1 MVFYTNAKNKS
12 NFMAPRLTAVQMLS
26 LFIWLDFF
34 GIICILD
41 YFIFRNNTLPMTIPV
56 FNNNFDI
63 IIDFIFIQIILYFIF
78 NKKKIMKLEDK
89 YKDKEVFS
97 KNNILTV
104 VFAFVIPLVVAFTF
118 IQLRIM
124 NIYLW

>member
-1 MVFYTNAKNKS
+1 M
-12 NFMAPRLTAVQMLS
+12 
-26 LFIWLDFF
+26 
-34 GIICILD
+34 GIIKIVIMELLWCKWVV
-41 YFIFRNNTLPMTIPV
+41 FISLGRFQHYGYRNNTLPMTIPV

-78 NKKKIMKLEDK
+78 NQKKIMKLEDK

-104 VFAFVIPLVVAFTF
+104 VFAFIIPLVVAFTF